1 MSDLAHVPRVIKR
14 SDPARLEIEWA
25 DGHKTRYTAA
35 ELRGLCPC
43 ARCVDELTGVRVHDP
58 RAVPPDLT
66 QTEVKLVGNYALTVL
81 YSDGHHTGIYT
92 WPFLR
97 DNDPGDAG

>member
-1 MSDLAHVPRVIKR
+1 MNELRHVPRVIKR
-14 SDPARLEIEWA
+14 SDPSRVDIEWA
-25 DGHKTRYTAA
+25 DGVTSSYTAA

-43 ARCVDELTGVRVHDP
+43 ARCVDEQTGVRVHDP
-58 RAVPPDLT
+58 RSVPAELT
-66 QTEVKLVGNYALTVL
+66 QTEVRLVGNYALSIV

-97 DNDPGDAG
+97 DHAPVRG

>member
-1 MSDLAHVPRVIKR
+1 MNELRHVPRVIKR
-14 SDPARLEIEWA
+14 SDPARVEIEWA
-25 DGHKTRYTAA
+25 DGATSAFTAA
-35 ELRGLCPC
+35 QLRSLCPC

-58 RAVPPDLT
+58 ASVPAELT
-66 QTEVKLVGNYALTVL
+66 QTELRLVGNYAISIV

-97 DNDPGDAG
+97 DHAPDAG